1 MNSAV
6 FVAAVDLKL
15 NFGPSKAFARKY
27 YPSLYLF
34 LADLCHI
41 LVLIHRSQPVHFVQ
55 VKQWA
60 ESSWHSCGRAAQP
73 PTFTDK

>member
-73 PTFTDK
+73 PTFYR